1 MADRVGETYVNLG
14 LRKSDFDAGLKR
26 AQGGLK
32 DFQRETLSVGRAIQ
46 AGFGAIVG
54 SGVLLGMKSV
64 LDAAAEAD
72 KAERMLASAMREKG
86 GYTEA
91 AMRHNLEY
99 AKSLQAL
106 TTYDDEQIMS
116 AQRIFTNYRVEG
128 ELLDKLTKATLD
140 FAAAKG
146 VDLESA
152 ANLVAKSVGSSTN
165 ALSRYGITVEGAAGS
180 TDRLQSAVDGIA
192 ERFGGTALAAAQT
205 YEGKVKQLSNSFGEM
220 KESMG
225 SLLMGPAETWVNWL
239 KSATEWLTKY
249 VNKYKEW
256 ASINNVAKR
265 DLEGKIRDMK
275 KDLAAYDPGIPGD
288 QAVIARLRTEIA
300 KKEALLKYYDY
311 SPSEPAASTTS
322 GTGKG
327 GTGGAPSGRGT
338 GAGTGG
344 RTRAAQGEGLW
355 MTEGQ
360 VAANEAISAYWG
372 TPLMSNLELMRG
384 ESKDVE
390 EEVTE
395 TFEEIAE
402 ASDAMGEEMKNAI
415 TGWGSHFAAT
425 LNDAV
430 WGADVSFK
438 SIAESFGK
446 MITEMLIQKSL
457 VEPLMGALMGSAGG
471 VSGFFGGLFGGG
483 SSGPH
488 IGAGGTTAF
497 GMASG
502 GVIAEPVFGI
512 GMSGRSY
519 MFGEGGEPE
528 VVIPRSKIYSGGGS
542 GDPGTVQNN
551 FSISIVAAD
560 ARSFSEMVMRNP
572 EAIIAPFRKALRS
585 GDRGL
590 ISDMRGVI

>member
-32 DFQRETLSVGRAIQ
+32 DFQRQTLSVGRAIQ
-46 AGFGAIVG
+46 TGFGAIVG

-72 KAERMLASAMREKG
+72 KAERMLAAAMREKG

-106 TTYDDEQIMS
+106 TTYDDEQIMN

-140 FAAAKG
+140 LAAAKG

-165 ALSRYGITVEGAAGS
+165 ALSRYGITVEGAVGS
-180 TDRLQSAVDGIA
+180 TGRLQSAVDGIA

-205 YEGKVKQLSNSFGEM
+205 YEGKVMQLSNSFGEM

-288 QAVIARLRTEIA
+288 QAVIARLKKEIA
-300 KKEALLKYYDY
+300 KKEARLKYYDY

-327 GTGGAPSGRGT
+327 GAGGAPSGGGSGT
-338 GAGTGG
+338 GTVR
-344 RTRAAQGEGLW
+344 RTTAVSGETQAQRDLALAMNWAAQARDLNYLETYNTDSVITS
-355 MTEGQ
+355 MTES
-360 VAANEAISAYWG
+360 AIDAYD
-372 TPLMSNLELMRG
+372 TI
-384 ESKDVE
+384 E
-390 EEVTE
+390 EESE
-395 TFEEIAE
+395 TTAE
-402 ASDAMGEEMKNAI
+402 AMKNAI

-425 LNDAV
+425 LNDVV
-430 WGADVSFK
+430 WSADVSFK
-438 SIAESFGK
+438 SIAESFGR

-457 VEPLMGALMGSAGG
+457 VEPLMSSLMGGFDG
-471 VSGFFGGLFGGG
+471 VFGSLFGGDG
-483 SSGPH
+483 GGPH

-528 VVIPRSKIYSGGGS
+528 VVIPRSKISSGGSS
-542 GDPGTVQNN
+542 GDPGAGSVQNN
-551 FSISIVAAD
+551 ITVSIVAAD
-560 ARSFSEMVMRNP
+560 ARSFTEMTMRNP
-572 EAIIAPFRKALRS
+572 EAIVGPIRKALRS